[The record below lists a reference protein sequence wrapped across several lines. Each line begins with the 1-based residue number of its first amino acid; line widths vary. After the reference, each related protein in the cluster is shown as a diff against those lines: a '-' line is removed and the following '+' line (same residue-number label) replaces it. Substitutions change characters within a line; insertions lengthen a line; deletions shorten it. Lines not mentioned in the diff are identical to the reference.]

1 MKRVV
6 FITPEDAR
14 YGFRLAGVR
23 QIVTSVEEAETILS
37 EALSDKE
44 TGVVVLDERL
54 SRRIDIEKIRAAEER
69 WFGLFLIL
77 PAPEKPVRGIE
88 DYAIKMIRRAIGYHV
103 RIR

>member
-23 QIVTSVEEAETILS
+23 QIVTSVEEAETVLS

-44 TGVVVLDERL
+44 TGIVVLDERL
-54 SRRIDIEKIRAAEER
+54 SRRIDVEKLRAVEER

-77 PAPEKPVRGIE
+77 PAPEKPVTGIE
-88 DYAIKMIRRAIGYHV
+88 DYAIEMIRRAIGYHV